1 MGSGTRFVCRACFSA
16 RNFKSGRVTGDSQ
29 DSAGFPR
36 TRRLVAFLPYLAA
49 AMDKATWIDAF
60 VLHMIELGSK
70 SPRLGHL
77 GETLWPHLG
86 DIDPVKVAH
95 GQHVIGDSRPA
106 AFPDPEPGGHK

>member
-1 MGSGTRFVCRACFSA
+1 
-16 RNFKSGRVTGDSQ
+16 
-29 DSAGFPR
+29 
-36 TRRLVAFLPYLAA
+36 
-49 AMDKATWIDAF
+49 MDKATLIDAF

-86 DIDPVKVAH
+86 DIDPLTVAQ

-106 AFPDPEPGGHK
+106 AFPDTEHGGHN